1 VRLLPLTLS
10 AQPTATISG
19 AKGGNVPC
27 AFCGVR
33 SGKWLLRVSAD
44 GVSSC
49 PLCTLSLH
57 LTRPR
62 IDDEAALVWLPEM
75 SQQAINTM
83 IRHIHLRLRRLGE
96 DVRQSGRL
104 RQSEPEQCVLHN
116 ARAILH
122 ARGAAASSR
131 LGTDTPSELASALL
145 RLSEAASAS
154 RASLLGGL
162 RLLPL
167 GRFYQAGQDVYPAIL
182 DDWLAIERAA
192 EPALK
197 ATQ

>member
-1 VRLLPLTLS
+1 MQLLPLTLS
-10 AQPTATISG
+10 AQQPAAPVSVTKLG
-19 AKGGNVPC
+19 DVPC

-33 SGKWLLRVSAD
+33 SGRWQRRVSAD
-44 GVSSC
+44 GAPSC

-75 SQQAINTM
+75 SQQAVNTM
-83 IRHIHLRLRRLGE
+83 MRHIHLRLRRLGE

-116 ARAILH
+116 ARTILH
-122 ARGAAASSR
+122 ARGAAAASR
-131 LGTDTPSELASALL
+131 LGTAAPSELASALL
-145 RLSEAASAS
+145 RLSQAASAS
-154 RASLLGGL
+154 RAVLLGGL

-167 GRFYQAGQDVYPAIL
+167 GQFYAGRPRTSTPPSSMTGSPWSAPPSP
-182 DDWLAIERAA
+182 R
-192 EPALK
+192 
-197 ATQ
+197 